1 MVLKFQYYH
10 YPHFDEN
17 PLFLPMMKLTQVPI
31 SLRST
36 LVKFV
41 TDYNNNR
48 FYIWSGELVDEINEL
63 LILINLKMPEYY
75 YLTQTVND
83 MQKLSVDLVENAI
96 EHKKIEPDLLDF
108 LKLCATNEYGEVY
121 INSPFILNPQ

>member
-1 MVLKFQYYH
+1 
-10 YPHFDEN
+10 
-17 PLFLPMMKLTQVPI
+17 
-31 SLRST
+31 
-36 LVKFV
+36 
-41 TDYNNNR
+41 
-48 FYIWSGELVDEINEL
+48 
-63 LILINLKMPEYY
+63 MPEYY

-121 INSPFILNPQ
+121 INSPFIFKPAINLKPLDQKVNGIRAYPIGDSLFQGNPKVGNGLGWHLGYITQLVESITNHQI